1 MLLLDTCALLWLVG
15 DREKLSPTALERIK
29 AQRGELFVSAISA
42 FEIGVKH
49 RKGKL
54 VLPLEPGPWFEAA
67 LRFHGLRELP
77 ITGSIAASSTS
88 LPALHA
94 DPCDRLIVATALL
107 HGMTILTP
115 DPLIA
120 AYPGIQT
127 AW

>member
-15 DREKLSPTALERIK
+15 DLGRFPEAARTRIGLE
-29 AQRGELFVSAISA
+29 RGELFVSAISA
-42 FEIGVKH
+42 FEIGVKY

-54 VLPLEPGPWFEAA
+54 ELPREPGAWFEAA
-67 LRFHGLRELP
+67 LRLHGVRELT
-77 ITGSIAASSTS
+77 INSSLAASSTS

-120 AYPGIQT
+120 AYPGVQT

>member
-15 DREKLSPTALERIK
+15 DRGKLSATAVGRIK
-29 AQRGELFVSAISA
+29 TQRGELFVSAISA

-54 VLPLEPGPWFEAA
+54 ELPLEPGAWFEAA

-77 ITGSIAASSTS
+77 VTGSIAAASTA
-88 LPALHA
+88 LPLLHA

-107 HGMTILTP
+107 HGMTVLTP

-120 AYPGIQT
+120 GYPGVQT
-127 AW
+127 VW